1 MSYLD
6 TPRLHFTGRFQ
17 ADVSTVNNDPEHFDD
32 GRFVASY
39 QELQTP
45 AAQDGWWNPTGSGAW
60 RLAGCSIGQVDGG
73 GGSAPPGVDPVLGGT
88 LSANERSAPAKLVD
102 LDPEQQM
109 VSMIFGMSLTLRMP
123 DGSAIV
129 SGDFVPAPFENI
141 WVRFPAGQP
150 DSFFSATYQSIIS
163 DLTWSDGVDSPVIA
177 ALRAAATGDALSIR
191 FTVDGIDQE
200 FTSPLFT
207 WGRIV
212 GTIGPYKTGE
222 PRHFVAGRVLTPPS
236 GAALNTAPFT
246 LDAASGLL
254 AVDLGNSLPTTAPG
268 GPPKDLGVLQL
279 VTQDDAGATVALAS
293 VESGSA
299 AFNELSSGILSIALA
314 GAPLQAA
321 LAHPLSVVDP
331 SGTVQLAERPDG
343 RYVRADEDI
352 FRIYPVGEAATATT
366 TLYATTFGARAE
378 GAAISAWMDNSA
390 MEGQVTQ
397 GPISGP
403 PVGVPAGGLVIGTPA
418 PTDADGT
425 TALTLTGTPPG
436 NPRGYI
442 DGQVYGVGYGWD
454 GDGATTAGNELSVL
468 VFDEY
473 PVPDVPN
480 WTDNV
485 APVLTQY
492 ANLYPV
498 MRTIVDLGSFH
509 SVRARWEMVDLGL
522 NLPIENPNSMP
533 VTRDLSPGK
542 RATILKWLESP
553 DQPLFATET
562 VEDLRT
568 LLQLAIELEHA
579 TIPTYLYAL
588 FSIKAGRNQEVAEII
603 RSIVVEEMMH
613 MTLACNIL
621 NAIGGQPLVD
631 KPGFVP
637 AYPCELPASVAPGL
651 VATTRRCTIEH
662 VRDVFMAIEEP
673 GETITTSPKLNS
685 SAITVGDDGTP
696 QGPVADVAAQ
706 IREAYTSVEH
716 HQYTIGWF
724 YGEIAKLLTR
734 LGDAIFTGDPAKQ
747 VTPAVW
753 PAPPGR
759 LYAVNSAD
767 SAILA
772 IHEIVEQGEGTSPD
786 DPYGFGGELAHYFR
800 FQEIVEGH
808 RLVAHDDGTWA
819 FEGEPLTL
827 DPEGV
832 WPVIDDP
839 QLVTYANPAA
849 TAQSDMFDETYAS
862 LLRVLHRVV
871 NGEPKQLAG
880 AVGMMFSLEVIAQR
894 LMQTP
899 IASGSTQ
906 TAGPTFAQAVPPPP
920 TAG

>member
-32 GRFVASY
+32 GRFLASY

-45 AAQDGWWNPTGSGAW
+45 AAMDGWWNPTGSGAW

-73 GGSAPPGVDPVLGGT
+73 SGSAPPGTDPVLGGT
-88 LSANERSAPAKLVD
+88 LSANEGSTAAKLVD

-123 DGSAIV
+123 DGGAIV

-150 DSFFSATYQSIIS
+150 DSFFSATYQSVITG
-163 DLTWSDGVDSPVIA
+163 LTWADAIESPAID
-177 ALRAAATGDALSIR
+177 ALRAAATGDALSIQ
-191 FTVDGIDQE
+191 FTVDGIDQD
-200 FTSPLFT
+200 FTSPTFT

-212 GTIGPYKTGE
+212 GSIGPHETGE
-222 PRHFVAGRVLTPPS
+222 PRHFVAGRVMTPPA
-236 GAALNTAPFT
+236 GAALNNAPFT
-246 LDAASGLL
+246 IDSDSGLL
-254 AVDLGNSLPTTAPG
+254 TLDLGNSLPTTAPG
-268 GPPKDLGVLQL
+268 GPPKDLGVLQV
-279 VTQDDAGATVALAS
+279 VTTDDAGNTTALAS

-299 AFNELSSGILSIALA
+299 AFNDLASGILSTTLA
-314 GAPLQAA
+314 GAALEAA
-321 LAHPLSVVDP
+321 LKQPLSVVDP
-331 SGTVQLAERPDG
+331 TGTTQLAERPDG
-343 RYVRADEDI
+343 RYVRADDDI
-352 FRIYPVGEAATATT
+352 FRIYPVTPQDSATT
-366 TLYATTFGARAE
+366 TLYATTFGVRTE
-378 GAAISAWMDNSA
+378 GATITAWMDNSA

-418 PTDADGT
+418 ATTADGT
-425 TALTLTGTPPG
+425 TELTLTGTPPG

-454 GDGATTAGNELSVL
+454 GDGTTTAGNELSVL

-473 PVPDVPN
+473 PEPDAPT
-480 WTDNV
+480 WTDDV
-485 APVLTQY
+485 GPVLTQY

-542 RATILKWLESP
+542 RRTILKWLESK

-568 LLQLAIELEHA
+568 LLQLAIELEHS
-579 TIPTYLYAL
+579 TIPPYLYAL
-588 FSIKAGRNQEVAEII
+588 FSIKPGRNQDVAEII
-603 RSIVVEEMMH
+603 RSIVVEEMLH

-621 NAIGGQPLVD
+621 NAIGGQPVVD

-637 AYPCELPASVAPGL
+637 SYPCELPASVAPGL
-651 VATTRRCTIEH
+651 VASTRRCTIAH
-662 VRDVFMAIEEP
+662 VRDVFMAIERP
-673 GETITTSPKLNS
+673 AETITTAPRLDS
-685 SAITVGDDGTP
+685 SAITVGEDGTP

-706 IREAYTSVEH
+706 IREAYTGVEH
-716 HQYTIGWF
+716 HPYTIGWF
-724 YGEIAKLLTR
+724 YGEISKLLTK
-734 LGDAIFTGDPAKQ
+734 LGDGIFTGDASRQ

-753 PAPPGR
+753 PKAPGR
-759 LYAVNSAD
+759 LYAVTNPD
-767 SAILA
+767 SAMLA

-786 DPYGFGGELAHYFR
+786 NPYGFEHELAHYFR

-808 RLVAHDDGTWA
+808 RLVAKDDDTWA
-819 FEGEPLTL
+819 FEGAPVTL
-827 DPEGV
+827 DPDGV

-849 TAQSDMFDETYAS
+849 TAQSAIFDETYAQ
-862 LLRVLHRVV
+862 LLAVLHDVV
-871 NGEPKQLAG
+871 NGDPKQLAT
-880 AVGMMFSLEVIAQR
+880 AVGMMFSLEVVAQR

-899 IASGSTQ
+899 VTAGSTQ

-920 TAG
+920 TG